1 MSDRIR
7 SILGSIRLS
16 SVILILIGAVLL
28 IRPDFGSKAVTLTL
42 GWILVIAGGIGVATS
57 LYSRMAFGYGTMGSS
72 LMMLLLGILILSSPM
87 MLASLFGVVLGA
99 YLVFS
104 GLGSFA
110 DAGRLRRNGQG
121 WILGM
126 VWGAISVAVG
136 VYLIVSPMTSSRFVM
151 AVAGIIMIACGIGSI
166 VTHAKLARFME
177 QQRDPFHFFDTD
189 DDDDNIIDV

>member
-7 SILGSIRLS
+7 RILGSIRLS

-28 IRPDFGSKAVTLTL
+28 VRPDAGSKAVTLTL

-72 LMMLLLGILILSSPM
+72 LMMLLFGILILSRPM
-87 MLASLFGVVLGA
+87 MLASLFGVMLGA

-126 VWGAISVAVG
+126 IWGVISVVVG
-136 VYLIVSPMTSSRFVM
+136 VYLIVSPMASSRFVM
-151 AVAGIIMIACGIGSI
+151 SVAGFAMIACGVGSI

-177 QQRDPFHFFDTD
+177 QQDPFRFFDSD